1 MNKENYNPNSVK
13 HNGDWHNEHNSGTWE
28 QHEEKFRNKNV
39 PRHREGWSD
48 ESYNQTGEIK
58 YTPIEFNKTSIFWRK
73 LEEIPEDANVP
84 PEMLREAFNGLA
96 DKVNGLI
103 DWHNSI
109 EEFEYNKNLRHLAIH
124 KENNSG
130 NV

>member
-58 YTPIEFNKTSIFWRK
+58 YSSVCEAIENSNLKHFFPHDYCTSIGAENKQFR
-73 LEEIPEDANVP
+73 LDIINEI
-84 PEMLREAFNGLA
+84 
-96 DKVNGLI
+96 
-103 DWHNSI
+103 HS
-109 EEFEYNKNLRHLAIH
+109 
-124 KENNSG
+124 
-130 NV
+130 